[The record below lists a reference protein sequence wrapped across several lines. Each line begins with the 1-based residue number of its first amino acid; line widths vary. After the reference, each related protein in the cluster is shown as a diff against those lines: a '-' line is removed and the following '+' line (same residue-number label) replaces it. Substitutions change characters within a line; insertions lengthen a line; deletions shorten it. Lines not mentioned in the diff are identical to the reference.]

1 MTAIGFCGGSPCGL
15 GHRARLREHGAALV
29 IDDMRLLPTSMAE
42 LARAPAMTPLT
53 CRSARNPSMPVL
65 GVDGL
70 GRRRECRIG
79 KAPTASATKSRGNCG
94 RPAKAGLGEPTFERQ
109 AKGPQLGHSRRASLS
124 AESVGSC
131 RSWSHRRDRNAL
143 PADIG
148 EGDMLRFGTRQEDG
162 PISKGPLS
170 TPRTDAQPIGGNRAL
185 HTHTCR
191 LQYLSG
197 SPQLLGNRA
206 VVFRRILLPA

>member
-15 GHRARLREHGAALV
+15 GHRASLREHGAALV

-79 KAPTASATKSRGNCG
+79 KAPTASATKSHSGVTQKIISRKNIEPTAGYGACFPFPLA
-94 RPAKAGLGEPTFERQ
+94 PAK
-109 AKGPQLGHSRRASLS
+109 
-124 AESVGSC
+124 VG
-131 RSWSHRRDRNAL
+131 
-143 PADIG
+143 
-148 EGDMLRFGTRQEDG
+148 
-162 PISKGPLS
+162 
-170 TPRTDAQPIGGNRAL
+170 
-185 HTHTCR
+185 
-191 LQYLSG
+191 
-197 SPQLLGNRA
+197 
-206 VVFRRILLPA
+206 